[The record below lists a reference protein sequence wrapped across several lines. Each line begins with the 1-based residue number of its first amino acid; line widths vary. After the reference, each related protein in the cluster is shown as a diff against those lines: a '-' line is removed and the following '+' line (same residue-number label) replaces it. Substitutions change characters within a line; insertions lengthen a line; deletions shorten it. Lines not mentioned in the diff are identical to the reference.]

1 MDDIINQ
8 IKELKLEL
16 NKLNDKIDDIYYN
29 KNKVNHN
36 LYNRNKK
43 WTNDE
48 EQTLLNELND
58 NININDIS
66 KNHKRTVLAI
76 ECRIKK
82 MILQDYY
89 KSSLENLSKKFN
101 LDVNYLQKILK

>member
-8 IKELKLEL
+8 IKELKLQL

-36 LYNRNKK
+36 LSNRYKK
-43 WTNDE
+43 WNNDE

-58 NININDIS
+58 NININEIS
-66 KNHKRTVLAI
+66 KNHKRTILAI

-82 MILQDYY
+82 NDIRRL
-89 KSSLENLSKKFN
+89 L
-101 LDVNYLQKILK
+101 